1 MKRTQS
7 HAQNAKMEKT
17 LLELKNE
24 QTAGH
29 QNELLI
35 SSRGKLFA
43 PVVRVAS
50 TRRETAERTTLN
62 GGPACCWQAL
72 TGDAPMRM

>member
-17 LLELKNE
+17 LLDLKNE

-29 QNELLI
+29 QNELSI
-35 SSRGKLFA
+35 SSRAELFV
-43 PVVRVAS
+43 PVVRIDS
-50 TRRETAERTTLN
+50 MRRKTAEKTALN
-62 GGPACCWQAL
+62 GCPTFCWQAL
-72 TGDAPMRM
+72 TDDASMGR